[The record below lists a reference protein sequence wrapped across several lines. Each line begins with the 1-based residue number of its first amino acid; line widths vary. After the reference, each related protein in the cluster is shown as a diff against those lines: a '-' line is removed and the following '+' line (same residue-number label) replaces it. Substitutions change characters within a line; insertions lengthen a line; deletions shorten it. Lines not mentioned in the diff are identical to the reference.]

1 MNDAQIVDLL
11 NYLYRPTDEYY
22 ANSLYTLKKVSMKEI
37 FGVVWKYTNKFDEKS
52 LLSFTTWCNKHK
64 LDFLS
69 VEPECKALKGQ
80 NQKIRFRHLNVLDEK
95 YHDNVASNIENIL
108 PQHKAQIRSLKED
121 GLSIVGYCRKSDL
134 AKQDNLISLLQRMV
148 DNHYQRSLVDK
159 VFVSPCSNASSPF
172 SERDLSDQFEVFNQ
186 LKNVHGNTKDMLNY
200 VENNDNICL
209 ISLDFAGL
217 STNMAD
223 LKEFVRNNKSI
234 KKNNH

>member
-1 MNDAQIVDLL
+1 
-11 NYLYRPTDEYY
+11 
-22 ANSLYTLKKVSMKEI
+22 MKEI

-200 VENNDNICL
+200 VETMIIYVLFLWTLLGSQPTWL
-209 ISLDFAGL
+209 I
-217 STNMAD
+217 
-223 LKEFVRNNKSI
+223 
-234 KKNNH
+234 